1 MKGNTIMNTDAYKVL
16 KLISGENII
25 CELTEDDGKY
35 EISNPLLM
43 HVHPS
48 ISKSGMSESL
58 MLSRWVQPFTEQ
70 ESFAIDPKHVI
81 IMLPAS
87 PGLSL
92 YYEGVLNKIEGAME
106 QLSTM
111 EDIDIDIDI
120 DKEEI
125 YDELLLKLNVE
136 AKSIH

>member
-1 MKGNTIMNTDAYKVL
+1 MKGNTIMNTDAHKVL

-25 CELTEDDGKY
+25 CELIKDNGKY

-43 HVHPS
+43 HIQPT
-48 ISKSGMSESL
+48 ITKSGMSESL

-70 ESFAIDPKHVI
+70 ESFEIDPKHVI

-87 PGLSL
+87 PGLSI
-92 YYEGVLNKIEGAME
+92 YYEDVLNKIEGSIE
-106 QLSTM
+106 KISTM
-111 EDIDIDIDI
+111 EDIDI

-125 YDELLLKLNVE
+125 YNELLLKLNVK

>member
-1 MKGNTIMNTDAYKVL
+1 MNTDAYKVL

-43 HVHPS
+43 HVHPA
-48 ISKSGMSESL
+48 ITKSGMSESL

-87 PGLSL
+87 PGLSI

>member
-92 YYEGVLNKIEGAME
+92 YYEGVLHKIEGAME
-106 QLSTM
+106 EISAM
-111 EDIDIDIDI
+111 EDIDIDT